1 MKKRQETVMKKY
13 LADLWR
19 RSDVLAVGTS
29 YSLASVF
36 AVFAVL
42 IAR

>member
-19 RSDVLAVGTS
+19 RSDALAVSTM

-36 AVFAVL
+36 AVFGVL
-42 IAR
+42 VAR